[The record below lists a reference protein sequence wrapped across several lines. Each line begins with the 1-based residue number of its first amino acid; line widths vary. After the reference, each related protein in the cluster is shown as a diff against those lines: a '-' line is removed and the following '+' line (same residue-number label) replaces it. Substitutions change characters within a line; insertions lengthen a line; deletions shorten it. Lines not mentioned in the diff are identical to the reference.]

1 MSRFTLANLG
11 DGENMTAGSPMADK
25 IQFRRLREELESE
38 HLGLGHFRLAPDFRV
53 PFGHRHAQQ
62 EEVYVILAGSG
73 RFKLDDEIVDVA
85 QHDVLRVAPQTWRSF
100 ESGPDGMEILVTGS
114 GRPPEGDGERQPDW
128 WTD

>member
-1 MSRFTLANLG
+1 MSDFTLVNLT
-11 DGENMTAGSPMADK
+11 DAEDMTAGSPLAGSV
-25 IQFRRLREELESE
+25 QFRRLREELDSE
-38 HLGLGHFRLAPDFRV
+38 HLGLGHFRLQPGVRV

-73 RFKLDDEIVDVA
+73 RFKINDEIIDVGA
-85 QHDVLRVAPQTWRSF
+85 HDVVRVAHDAWRAY
-100 ESGPDGMEILVTGS
+100 ESGPDGMEMLVAGS